1 MRSSAKKLVNAMQV
15 NTLQEA
21 LGYAM
26 LVKCDKKEDRDLVE
40 CLGKEARCFISPS
53 QIKADRFVGFAEN
66 GFFVIGKGNRQV
78 NCNMMYVTL

>member
-1 MRSSAKKLVNAMQV
+1 MRSSAKKLVEAMQV

-40 CLGKEARCFISPS
+40 CLGKEARCFISPG
-53 QIKADRFVGFAEN
+53 QIKADRFIGFAAN
-66 GFFVIGKGNRQV
+66 GFFVIGKGKNQV